1 MREYTTE
8 AKYVIGENET
18 IITSLQELVQKRPK
32 LVLFTRPKNFEWVNV
47 TTQEFYD
54 EAKGVAKGLIANGVQ
69 PGDRVALLSET
80 RYEWNLINTA
90 IWMAGAAV
98 VPIYGSSSSGQ
109 IRWIIENSGAVFAFT
124 ESREH
129 TDRMKPLLVEKGTEN
144 PEGESQL
151 RRVLEINASATDRC
165 R

>member
-8 AKYVIGENET
+8 AKYVIGEDET

-47 TTQEFYD
+47 TAQEFYD

-90 IWMAGAAV
+90 IWMAGAA
-98 VPIYGSSSSGQ
+98 PEFS
-109 IRWIIENSGAVFAFT
+109 IIQRIWPDE
-124 ESREH
+124 EE
-129 TDRMKPLLVEKGTEN
+129 P
-144 PEGESQL
+144 
-151 RRVLEINASATDRC
+151 
-165 R
+165 